1 MEYSNTL
8 TKFGAAPADA
18 EIRAILA
25 DVQARLRTNGNE
37 EVYRRCFRSIDLTSL
52 GATDSHEHIE
62 RFVAKAVRFP
72 GHYPDIEN
80 VASVCVYPVFVETAG
95 LVIADSGM
103 TITSVAGGSRLRRPI
118 WR

>member
-1 MEYSNTL
+1 M
-8 TKFGAAPADA
+8 FP
-18 EIRAILA
+18 R
-25 DVQARLRTNGNE
+25 
-37 EVYRRCFRSIDLTSL
+37 IDLTSL

-95 LVIADSGM
+95 WS
-103 TITSVAGGSRLRRPI
+103 
-118 WR
+118 

>member
-25 DVQARLRTNGNE
+25 DVQARLRANGNE

-72 GHYPDIEN
+72 GHYPDILCESCPG
-80 VASVCVYPVFVETAG
+80 SVQLRAAG
-95 LVIADSGM
+95 DHRHHRVCSGRK
-103 TITSVAGGSRLRRPI
+103 AHQNDR
-118 WR
+118 